1 MIRKNIS
8 GKESNKLLIEIK
20 NAYKTYDNGEVK
32 NQVLKNLSLQIEQG
46 EFIAILGPSGSGKST
61 LLNMIGGLDQLD
73 SGEIIIDGNSIQKE
87 KDDKLSQYR
96 RKKIGFIFQ
105 AFNLIP
111 VLSVYENIVMP
122 TVLDDSEIDEDYIKD
137 IIEQIGMTEFCNQIP
152 SKLSGGQQQR
162 VAIARALVSDAPIIL
177 ADEPTGNL
185 DSVTAGEIINIL
197 KTLAKE
203 RNKCVIVVTHSK
215 EAADSADI
223 ILELSGK
230 KLKKV
235 NKMNLEVE

>member
-1 MIRKNIS
+1 M
-8 GKESNKLLIEIK
+8 LIEIK

-105 AFNLIP
+105 AFNC
-111 VLSVYENIVMP
+111 
-122 TVLDDSEIDEDYIKD
+122 
-137 IIEQIGMTEFCNQIP
+137 F
-152 SKLSGGQQQR
+152 
-162 VAIARALVSDAPIIL
+162 
-177 ADEPTGNL
+177 
-185 DSVTAGEIINIL
+185 
-197 KTLAKE
+197 
-203 RNKCVIVVTHSK
+203 
-215 EAADSADI
+215 
-223 ILELSGK
+223 
-230 KLKKV
+230 
-235 NKMNLEVE
+235 